1 MSTSLVL
8 FTAMAPKGKAKAPPA
23 VKKQR
28 EPTKKRQRPSRM
40 VTKQIGGDK
49 NGGERTVRVS
59 RLVSEVSRSYLNPT
73 TRIYCTM
80 TNVCNFS

>member
-1 MSTSLVL
+1 
-8 FTAMAPKGKAKAPPA
+8 MAPKGEKKAKAPPA

-28 EPTKKRQRPSRM
+28 EPVKKRQRPSRM

-59 RLVSEVSRSYLNPT
+59 RMVSEVSTSYLNST

-80 TNVCNFS
+80 TNVCLQFFIG